1 MTQLKCY
8 RWNDTDY
15 KWNETPFTW
24 KEGCIVI
31 EFIKEVGAPNTSIVQ
46 AYRRL
51 PKDKKKVIVSL
62 ITRIASV
69 DKDYAD
75 YRSELFKNK
84 PSGIKIGVK
93 DVEILAKAVLGIKV
107 EITNVN
113 NEKDEKDDKS

>member
-1 MTQLKCY
+1 MAQLKCY
-8 RWNDTDY
+8 RWNDTDF

-31 EFIKEVGAPNTSIVQ
+31 EFIKAVGAPNTSIVQ

-51 PKDKKKVIVSL
+51 SKDKKKVIISL

-75 YRSELFKNK
+75 YRSELHKQK

-107 EITNVN
+107 EVTNVN
-113 NEKDEKDDKS
+113 NEKDEKDKKS

>member
-1 MTQLKCY
+1 MAQLKCY
-8 RWNDTDY
+8 RWDDTDF

-31 EFIKEVGAPNTSIVQ
+31 ELLKAVGGPNTNITK

-51 PKDKKKVIVSL
+51 SKDKKKVIISL

-75 YRSELFKNK
+75 YRSELHKQK
-84 PSGIKIGVK
+84 PSGVKVTVK
-93 DVEILAKAVLGIKV
+93 DIEVLAKAVLGIKV

-113 NEKDEKDDKS
+113 DKKDKKS

>member
-1 MTQLKCY
+1 MAQLKCY
-8 RWNDTDY
+8 RWDDTDF

-31 EFIKEVGAPNTSIVQ
+31 ELLKAIGGPNTSITK

-51 PKDKKKVIVSL
+51 SKDKKKVIISL

-75 YRSELFKNK
+75 YRSELHKQK
-84 PSGIKIGVK
+84 PSGVKVTIKDI
-93 DVEILAKAVLGIKV
+93 EILAKAVLGIKV

-113 NEKDEKDDKS
+113 DKKDKKS